1 MCSGGLIEYTN
12 NYHFLENK
20 MKRKTKEVAQ
30 TARPKKENDTPSHK
44 AISIILTVD
53 QLKSVEKLAGVDSHK
68 DPSEWAKKQILRILA
83 DRSREIN

>member
-1 MCSGGLIEYTN
+1 
-12 NYHFLENK
+12 
-20 MKRKTKEVAQ
+20 MKRKTKEISS
-30 TARPKKENDTPSHK
+30 TARPKKEQKAPTIK

-68 DPSEWAKKQILRILA
+68 DAGEWAKKQILRILA